1 MVVKMVISSVFEE
14 FLGMERLEVN
24 VDIRASQRVL
34 EKVGFQKE
42 GELRKYV
49 IVIGKT
55 IDVIVLQI
63 WVANFKSVN

>member
-1 MVVKMVISSVFEE
+1 MIVKMVISSVFEE
-14 FLGMERLEVN
+14 FLVMERLEGFVS

-42 GELRKYV
+42 DELRKYV

-63 WVANFKSVN
+63 CFSI

>member
-1 MVVKMVISSVFEE
+1 MIVKMVISNVFEE
-14 FLGMERLEVN
+14 FLGMERLEGFVS

-55 IDVIVLQI
+55 IDVKIGRAHV
-63 WVANFKSVN
+63 

>member
-1 MVVKMVISSVFEE
+1 MIVKMVISNVFEE
-14 FLGMERLEVN
+14 FLGMERLEGFVS

-63 WVANFKSVN
+63 CFSI

>member
-1 MVVKMVISSVFEE
+1 MIVKMVISNVFEE
-14 FLGMERLEVN
+14 FLGMERLEGFVS
-24 VDIRASQRVL
+24 VDIRASQRIL

-63 WVANFKSVN
+63 CFSI

>member
-1 MVVKMVISSVFEE
+1 MIVKMVISSVFEE
-14 FLGMERLEVN
+14 FLGMERLEGFVS

-55 IDVIVLQI
+55 IDVIGLQI
-63 WVANFKSVN
+63 CFSI